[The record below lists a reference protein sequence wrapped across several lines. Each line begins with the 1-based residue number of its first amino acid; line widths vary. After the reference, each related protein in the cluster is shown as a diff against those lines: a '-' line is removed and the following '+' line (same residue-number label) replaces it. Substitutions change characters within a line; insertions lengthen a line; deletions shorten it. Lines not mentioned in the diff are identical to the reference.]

1 MVGFATP
8 SDFVTR
14 VAEMF
19 QQVETRT
26 GALDRLNTSAK
37 SDLVTAINELAAR
50 EIGGGSSGVA
60 CTHSQV
66 SATTLWTINHNL
78 GFRPSVS
85 ILDAGGNEIEAD
97 VVHTGTN
104 QLVIHFAVPV
114 AGVAR
119 LT

>member
-1 MVGFATP
+1 M
-8 SDFVTR
+8 SLQSQLNSFVTR

-60 CTHSQV
+60 FTHSQV
-66 SATTLWTINHNL
+66 SATTA
-78 GFRPSVS
+78 
-85 ILDAGGNEIEAD
+85 LDHQPQPGISTVGIDPRCRRERD
-97 VVHTGTN
+97 
-104 QLVIHFAVPV
+104 
-114 AGVAR
+114 
-119 LT
+119 

>member
-1 MVGFATP
+1 M
-8 SDFVTR
+8 SLQSQLNSFVTR

-19 QQVETRT
+19 QQVESRT
-26 GALDRLNTSAK
+26 GPLDQLNTSAK

-60 CTHSQV
+60 FTHSQV
-66 SATTLWTINHNL
+66 SAATLWTINHNL
-78 GFRPSVS
+78 RFRPSVS

-97 VVHTGTN
+97 VVHTGPN